1 MRDRGRSGTRHPSG
15 LAGTGQGRER
25 DEFEP
30 GKHTD
35 RSNEADTG
43 GGLVL
48 HDLERRTAGDRT
60 ERARR
65 EGEVAEDVQPRRRRV
80 DTAETAARRG
90 TDRYRPPHRQG
101 ERDVEDAD
109 DNTKRR
115 DVGQLGGDSERADD
129 AGERSPLIDL
139 GLSARCGTGR
149 MNPALTETGPTP

>member
-1 MRDRGRSGTRHPSG
+1 MSSSSRSGEHSSPDLRLAARPFGTMSTPTERGAAICTTSPATDEAENRACAVARSSVPESSTLARPPGVRSAKPGNGGQPVRDRGRSGTRHPSG

-65 EGEVAEDVQPRRRRV
+65 EGEVAEDV
-80 DTAETAARRG
+80 
-90 TDRYRPPHRQG
+90 
-101 ERDVEDAD
+101 
-109 DNTKRR
+109 
-115 DVGQLGGDSERADD
+115 
-129 AGERSPLIDL
+129 
-139 GLSARCGTGR
+139 
-149 MNPALTETGPTP
+149 